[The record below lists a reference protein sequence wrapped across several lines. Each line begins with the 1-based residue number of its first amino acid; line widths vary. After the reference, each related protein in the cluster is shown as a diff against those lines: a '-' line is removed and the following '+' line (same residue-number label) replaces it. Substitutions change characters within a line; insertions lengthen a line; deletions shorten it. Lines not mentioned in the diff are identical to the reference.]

1 MNYFIITRF
10 WKPPEYQA
18 NMMQKKKN
26 RAATDAATVE
36 TKMWTKMNTC

>member
-1 MNYFIITRF
+1 MNYFFNTRF

-26 RAATDAATVE
+26 RAANN
-36 TKMWTKMNTC
+36 KINK